1 MKNNFKNKASKK
13 SGFTV
18 PKGYFDS
25 FDEELDAK
33 IRANGFPKSP
43 GFKAP
48 EGYFDN
54 FEINV
59 EKRKPKGKLIEL
71 SFSKFKYAAAAA
83 VVVGFL
89 STFYLLIPSNGSYDK
104 LYNDISQ
111 QEIDSWFDQNEIEIS
126 SIDMVAVYSEDLSEA
141 TDLLESNFNEQNIT
155 SYLQESS
162 ETEIVIHEFY

>member
-1 MKNNFKNKASKK
+1 MKDNFKHKASKK

-33 IRANGFPKSP
+33 IRANSFPKSP
-43 GFKAP
+43 GFNTP

-54 FEINV
+54 FEITI
-59 EKRKPKGKLIEL
+59 EKPKPKGKLIEF

-104 LYNDISQ
+104 LYNNISQ
-111 QEIDSWFDQNEIEIS
+111 QEIDSWFDQNDIEIS
-126 SIDMVAVYSEDLSEA
+126 SIDMVAVYSDDLSEA

-162 ETEIVIHEFY
+162 ETEIVIDEFY